1 MGLLRNRKRVKSMRI
16 GEKNSQILSSNIIWK
31 SIKFL
36 KILILY
42 LLCALGSVIIM
53 IPIFWMISSSLKPA
67 YQLFKYPIIWIPNPI
82 LWTNYTKA
90 LSAFPFLLYT
100 RNTLI
105 IAIGSIIGDI
115 LSCSLVAYSFARL
128 RFPGRNIL
136 FLIVL
141 STTMIPY
148 PVTLIPQFLLF
159 KTFHLIDTYVP
170 LILPAYLAYP
180 IWVFFLRQF
189 FMTIPYEMDEAAL
202 MDGASFFKIYW
213 KILMPLVKPA
223 LITISIFSFVY
234 HWNNFLGPLIYLNSK
249 TKFTISLGLR
259 VFQGLYLTRWEQ
271 VMAACTVALIP
282 PLILFIVAQKYF
294 IKGIV
299 MTGLKA

>member
-1 MGLLRNRKRVKSMRI
+1 MSAVV
-16 GEKNSQILSSNIIWK
+16 
-31 SIKFL
+31 
-36 KILILY
+36 LY
-42 LLCALGSVIIM
+42 AICTLGAVLIM
-53 IPIFWMISSSLKPA
+53 IPIFWMVSSSLKPA
-67 YQLFKYPIIWIPNPI
+67 YQLFKYPIIWIPKPFV
-82 LWTNYTKA
+82 WANYTKA

-100 RNTLI
+100 KNTLI
-105 IAIGSIIGDI
+105 IAIGSIIGDM

-128 RFPGRNIL
+128 RFPGRDVL
-136 FLIVL
+136 FIIVL

-159 KTFHLIDTYVP
+159 KSLGLIDTYVP

-202 MDGASFFKIYW
+202 VDGAGFFRIYW
-213 KILMPLVKPA
+213 QILMPLAKPA
-223 LITISIFSFVY
+223 LITIAIFSFVY
-234 HWNNFLGPLIYLNSK
+234 HWNDFLRPLIYLNSK
-249 TKFTISLGLR
+249 PKFTVSLGLR

-282 PLILFIVAQKYF
+282 PLILFIVAQRYF
-294 IKGIV
+294 IRGIV
-299 MTGLKA
+299 MTGIKG

>member
-1 MGLLRNRKRVKSMRI
+1 MTVQALKFNAIFWKSM
-16 GEKNSQILSSNIIWK
+16 
-31 SIKFL
+31 KFL
-36 KILILY
+36 RALILY
-42 LLCALGSVIIM
+42 SICALGAVMVM
-53 IPIFWMISSSLKPA
+53 IPIIWMISSSLKPA
-67 YQLFKYPIIWIPNPI
+67 HQLFKYPIIWIPKPFM
-82 LWTNYTKA
+82 WVNYKKA

-105 IAIGSIIGDI
+105 IAISSIVGDI

-128 RFPGRNIL
+128 RFPGRDIL
-136 FLIVL
+136 FIIVL
-141 STTMIPY
+141 STTMIPGT
-148 PVTLIPQFLLF
+148 VTLIPQFLLF
-159 KTFHLIDTYVP
+159 KSLRLIDTYVP

-202 MDGASFFKIYW
+202 VDGAGFFRVYW
-213 KILMPLVKPA
+213 QILMPLSKPA
-223 LITISIFSFVY
+223 LITISIFSFIH

-249 TKFTISLGLR
+249 NKFTVSLGLR

-282 PLILFIVAQKYF
+282 PLVLFVIAQKYF
-294 IKGIV
+294 VRGIV